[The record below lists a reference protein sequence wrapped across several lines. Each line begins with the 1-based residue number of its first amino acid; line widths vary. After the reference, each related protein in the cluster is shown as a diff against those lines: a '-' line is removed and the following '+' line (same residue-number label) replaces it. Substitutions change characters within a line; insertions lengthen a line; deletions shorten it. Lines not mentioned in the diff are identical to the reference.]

1 MMGKLTK
8 AFAALMAVM
17 LFMTVISRVASSFTV
32 AQVQVESPKSRAIVH
47 KVIGDGTVT
56 RRSDLP
62 VYAVAD
68 ILVAKVKVTEGQEV
82 KKGQTLAV
90 LDADSIDEQIQ
101 TLSDEIE
108 VLQLQNDALQ
118 SAGAKRDRE
127 QDKAL
132 SRAKEDYE
140 DTVQANKDAVSKA
153 KENIK
158 TARKQTKKNEK
169 KTLEDLQKSVED
181 AKKAYEDAVET
192 QKSQV
197 QQAKRALEDAS
208 KTPAADYSD
217 SITQIE
223 INQKQRKIDSEQRK
237 LDKLALKKLED
248 PDTYTSEWQDQY
260 DYVQE
265 LKDDLAVAK
274 LQQQAKKNEAA
285 AQDSERKQTLSR
297 AQEDYDETVRK
308 NEKLVR
314 EAKNLWQE
322 AEQKLENYQNGED
335 EDSTDESLVE
345 DAKKALEDAKS
356 QQTQQKKSAKRAIED
371 AGETDAVDHSVEIN
385 NVSIAEKQRA
395 LAQLQK
401 AKEQKGKIVAQTNAT
416 VSKILLTAGDRT
428 AETAAFLLA
437 DLSEG
442 ARFTTQISKEDAKY
456 VVVGDA
462 VTLKV
467 SDKSYE
473 DMTVLSTETNEDSS
487 VRVTV
492 YVPKKTISIGTHA
505 SMEIEQSSEK
515 YATTLPLTAIHA
527 EQSKYF
533 VYVLEKEDT
542 VLGEETVARKVN
554 VSIVEKN
561 GEYAALSDGSLSE
574 DDSAIVE
581 SDTMLANG
589 EKVRLKEAGAM

>member
-1 MMGKLTK
+1 MGKLTK
-8 AFAALMAVM
+8 VFAALMAVM
-17 LFMTVISRVASSFTV
+17 LFMTVISRAASSFTV

-56 RRSDLP
+56 RQSDLP
-62 VYAVAD
+62 VYTVAD

-90 LDADSIDEQIQ
+90 LDTDSIDEQIQ

-108 VLQLQNDALQ
+108 VLQLQNDALK
-118 SAGAKRDRE
+118 SAEAKRDRE

-140 DTVQANKDAVSKA
+140 DTVQSNKDAVSKA

-158 TARKQTKKNEK
+158 TAKKQTKKNEK
-169 KTLEDLQKSVED
+169 KTLEDLQNSVEE

-237 LDKLALKKLED
+237 LDALALKKLED

-265 LKDDLAVAK
+265 LKDDLAAAK

-285 AQDSERKQTLSR
+285 AQERERKQTLSR
-297 AQEDYDETVRK
+297 AQEDYDETISK

-314 EAKNLWQE
+314 KAKELWQE

-335 EDSTDESLVE
+335 EDSADDSLVE
-345 DAKKALEDAKS
+345 DARKTLEDAKS

-401 AKEQKGKIVAQTNAT
+401 TKEQEGKIVAQTDAT

-428 AETAAFLLA
+428 TETAAFLLA

-442 ARFTTQISKEDAKY
+442 ARFTTEISKEDAKY
-456 VVVGDA
+456 VVVGDV

-467 SDKSYE
+467 NDKSYE

-505 SMEIEQSSEK
+505 SMEIEQTSEK

-574 DDSAIVE
+574 DDSVIVE

>member
-1 MMGKLTK
+1 MGKLTK
-8 AFAALMAVM
+8 VFAALMAVM
-17 LFMTVISRVASSFTV
+17 LFMTVISRAASSFTV

-56 RRSDLP
+56 RQSDLP
-62 VYAVAD
+62 VYTVAD

-90 LDADSIDEQIQ
+90 LDTDSIDEQIQ
-101 TLSDEIE
+101 MLSDEIE
-108 VLQLQNDALQ
+108 VLQLQNDALK
-118 SAGAKRDRE
+118 SAEAKRDRE

-140 DTVQANKDAVSKA
+140 DTVQSNKDAVSKA

-158 TARKQTKKNEK
+158 TAKKQTKKNEK
-169 KTLEDLQKSVED
+169 KTLEDLQNSVEE

-223 INQKQRKIDSEQRK
+223 IKQKQRKIDSEQRK
-237 LDKLALKKLED
+237 LDALALKKLED
-248 PDTYTSEWQDQY
+248 PDTYMSEWQDQY

-265 LKDDLAVAK
+265 LKDDLAAAK

-285 AQDSERKQTLSR
+285 AQESERKQTLSR
-297 AQEDYDETVRK
+297 AQEDYDETISK

-314 EAKNLWQE
+314 KAKELWQE

-335 EDSTDESLVE
+335 EDSADDSLVE
-345 DAKKALEDAKS
+345 DARKTLEDAKS
-356 QQTQQKKSAKRAIED
+356 QQTQQKKSVKRAIED

-395 LAQLQK
+395 LALLQK
-401 AKEQKGKIVAQTNAT
+401 TKEQEGKIVAQTDAT

-428 AETAAFLLA
+428 TETAAFLLA

-442 ARFTTQISKEDAKY
+442 ARFTTEISKEDAKY

-467 SDKSYE
+467 NDKSYE

-505 SMEIEQSSEK
+505 SMEIEQTSEK

-542 VLGEETVARKVN
+542 VLGEENVARKLN

-574 DDSAIVE
+574 DDSVIVE

>member
-1 MMGKLTK
+1 MGKLTK

-17 LFMTVISRVASSFTV
+17 LFMTVISRAASSFTV

-56 RRSDLP
+56 RQSDLP
-62 VYAVAD
+62 VYTVAD

-90 LDADSIDEQIQ
+90 LDTDSIDEQIQ

-108 VLQLQNDALQ
+108 VLQLQNDALK
-118 SAGAKRDRE
+118 SAEAKRDHE

-140 DTVQANKDAVSKA
+140 DTVQSNKDAVSKA

-158 TARKQTKKNEK
+158 TAKKQTKKNEK
-169 KTLEDLQKSVED
+169 KTLEDLQNSVEE

-237 LDKLALKKLED
+237 LDALALKKLED

-265 LKDDLAVAK
+265 LKDDLAAAK

-285 AQDSERKQTLSR
+285 AQERERKQTLSR
-297 AQEDYDETVRK
+297 AQEDYDETISK

-314 EAKNLWQE
+314 KAKELWQE

-335 EDSTDESLVE
+335 EDSADDSLVE
-345 DAKKALEDAKS
+345 DARKTLEDAKS

-401 AKEQKGKIVAQTNAT
+401 TKEQEGKIVAQTDAT

-428 AETAAFLLA
+428 TETAAFLLA

-442 ARFTTQISKEDAKY
+442 ARFTTEISKEDAKY
-456 VVVGDA
+456 VVVGDV

-467 SDKSYE
+467 NAKSYE

-505 SMEIEQSSEK
+505 SMEIEQTSEK

-574 DDSAIVE
+574 DDSVIVE

>member
-1 MMGKLTK
+1 MGKLTK
-8 AFAALMAVM
+8 VFAALMAVM
-17 LFMTVISRVASSFTV
+17 LFMTVISRAASSFTV

-56 RRSDLP
+56 RQSDLP
-62 VYAVAD
+62 VYTVAD

-90 LDADSIDEQIQ
+90 LDTDSIDEQIQ
-101 TLSDEIE
+101 MLSDEIE
-108 VLQLQNDALQ
+108 VLQLQNDALK
-118 SAGAKRDRE
+118 SAEAKRDRE

-140 DTVQANKDAVSKA
+140 DTVQSNKDAVSKA

-158 TARKQTKKNEK
+158 TAKKQTKKNEK
-169 KTLEDLQKSVED
+169 KTLEDLQKNVEE

-237 LDKLALKKLED
+237 LDALALKKLED

-265 LKDDLAVAK
+265 LKDDLAAAK

-285 AQDSERKQTLSR
+285 AQERERKQTLSR
-297 AQEDYDETVRK
+297 AQEDYDETISK

-314 EAKNLWQE
+314 KAKELWQE

-335 EDSTDESLVE
+335 EDSADDSLVE
-345 DAKKALEDAKS
+345 DARKTLEDAKS

-371 AGETDAVDHSVEIN
+371 AGETNAVDYSVEIN

-401 AKEQKGKIVAQTNAT
+401 TKEQEGKIVAQTDAT

-428 AETAAFLLA
+428 TETAAFLLA

-442 ARFTTQISKEDAKY
+442 ARFTTEISKEDAKY

-467 SDKSYE
+467 NDKSYE

-505 SMEIEQSSEK
+505 SMEIEQTSEK

-574 DDSAIVE
+574 DDSVIVE

>member
-1 MMGKLTK
+1 MGKLIK
-8 AFAALMAVM
+8 VFAALMAVM
-17 LFMTVISRVASSFTV
+17 LFMTVISRAASSFTV
-32 AQVQVESPKSRAIVH
+32 AQVQVESPKSRVIVH

-56 RRSDLP
+56 RQSDLP
-62 VYAVAD
+62 VYTVAD

-90 LDADSIDEQIQ
+90 LDTDSIDEQIQ

-108 VLQLQNDALQ
+108 VLQLQNDALK
-118 SAGAKRDRE
+118 SAEAKRDRE

-140 DTVQANKDAVSKA
+140 DTVQSNKDAVSKA

-158 TARKQTKKNEK
+158 TAKKQTKKNEK
-169 KTLEDLQKSVED
+169 KTLEDLQNSVEE

-223 INQKQRKIDSEQRK
+223 INQKQRKIDSGQRK
-237 LDKLALKKLED
+237 LDALALKKLED

-265 LKDDLAVAK
+265 LKDDLAAAK

-285 AQDSERKQTLSR
+285 AQESERKQTLSR
-297 AQEDYDETVRK
+297 AQEDYDETVSK

-314 EAKNLWQE
+314 EAKNLWLE

-335 EDSTDESLVE
+335 EDRTDQSLVE

-356 QQTQQKKSAKRAIED
+356 QQTQQKKSTKRAIED
-371 AGETDAVDHSVEIN
+371 AGETDAADHSVEIN

-401 AKEQKGKIVAQTNAT
+401 AKEQKGKIVAQTDAT

-428 AETAAFLLA
+428 TETAAFLLA

-442 ARFTTQISKEDAKY
+442 ARFTTVISKEDAKY
-456 VVVGDA
+456 VVVGDT

-467 SDKSYE
+467 NDKSYK

-505 SMEIEQSSEK
+505 SMEIEQTSEK

-574 DDSAIVE
+574 DDSVIVE

>member
-1 MMGKLTK
+1 MGKLTK

-17 LFMTVISRVASSFTV
+17 LFMTVISRAASSFTV

-56 RRSDLP
+56 RQSDLP
-62 VYAVAD
+62 VYTVAD

-90 LDADSIDEQIQ
+90 LDTDSIDEQIQ

-108 VLQLQNDALQ
+108 VLQLQNDALK
-118 SAGAKRDRE
+118 SAEAKRDRE

-140 DTVQANKDAVSKA
+140 DTVQSNKDAVSKA

-158 TARKQTKKNEK
+158 TAKKQTKKNEK
-169 KTLEDLQKSVED
+169 KTLEDLQNSVEE

-237 LDKLALKKLED
+237 LDAIALKKLED

-265 LKDDLAVAK
+265 LKDDLAAAK

-285 AQDSERKQTLSR
+285 AQERERKQTLSR
-297 AQEDYDETVRK
+297 AQEDYDETISK

-314 EAKNLWQE
+314 KAKELWQE

-335 EDSTDESLVE
+335 EDSADDSLVE
-345 DAKKALEDAKS
+345 DARKTLEDAKS

-401 AKEQKGKIVAQTNAT
+401 TKEQEGKIVAQTDAT

-428 AETAAFLLA
+428 TETAAFLLA

-442 ARFTTQISKEDAKY
+442 ARFTTEISKEDAKY
-456 VVVGDA
+456 VVVGDV

-467 SDKSYE
+467 NDKSYE

-487 VRVTV
+487 VRVIV

-505 SMEIEQSSEK
+505 SMEIEQTSEK

-574 DDSAIVE
+574 DDSVIVE

>member
-1 MMGKLTK
+1 MGKLTK

-17 LFMTVISRVASSFTV
+17 LFMTVVSRAASSFTV

-56 RRSDLP
+56 RQSDLP

-90 LDADSIDEQIQ
+90 LDADSIDEQIRN
-101 TLSDEIE
+101 LSDEIA
-108 VLQLQNDALQ
+108 VLQLQNDALK
-118 SAGAKRDRE
+118 SAEAKRDRE

-132 SRAKEDYE
+132 SRAKEDYK

-169 KTLEDLQKSVED
+169 KTLEDFKKSVDE

-217 SITQIE
+217 SITQIG

-265 LKDDLAVAK
+265 LKDDLAAAK

-285 AQDSERKQTLSR
+285 AQESDRKQTLSR
-297 AQEDYDETVRK
+297 AQEDYDETVSK

-314 EAKNLWQE
+314 EAKNLWLE

-335 EDSTDESLVE
+335 EDRTDQSLVE

-356 QQTQQKKSAKRAIED
+356 QQTQQKKSTKRAIED
-371 AGETDAVDHSVEIN
+371 AGETDAADHSVEIN

-401 AKEQKGKIVAQTNAT
+401 AKEQKGKIVAQTDAT

-428 AETAAFLLA
+428 TETAAFLLA

-442 ARFTTQISKEDAKY
+442 ARFTTEISKEDAKY

-462 VTLKV
+462 VILKV
-467 SDKSYE
+467 NDKSYE
-473 DMTVLSTETNEDSS
+473 DMTVLSTEPNEDSS

-505 SMEIEQSSEK
+505 SMEIEQTSEK

-574 DDSAIVE
+574 DDSVIVE

>member
-1 MMGKLTK
+1 MGKLTK

-17 LFMTVISRVASSFTV
+17 LFMTVVSRAASSFTV

-47 KVIGDGTVT
+47 KVIGGGTVT
-56 RRSDLP
+56 RQSDLP
-62 VYAVAD
+62 VYTVAD

-90 LDADSIDEQIQ
+90 LDADSIDKQIQ

-140 DTVQANKDAVSKA
+140 DTVQANEDAVSKA

-197 QQAKRALEDAS
+197 QQAKRALEDAT

-285 AQDSERKQTLSR
+285 AQESERKQTLSR
-297 AQEDYDETVRK
+297 AQEDYDETVSK

-467 SDKSYE
+467 NDKSYE

-487 VRVTV
+487 VSVTV
-492 YVPKKTISIGTHA
+492 YVPKKTIPIGTHA
-505 SMEIEQSSEK
+505 SMEIEQTSEK
-515 YATTLPLTAIHA
+515 YATTLPLSAIHA
-527 EQSKYF
+527 EQNKYF

-554 VSIVEKN
+554 VSIVVKN

>member
-1 MMGKLTK
+1 MGKLTK
-8 AFAALMAVM
+8 VFAALMAVM
-17 LFMTVISRVASSFTV
+17 LFMTVISRAASSFTV

-56 RRSDLP
+56 RQSDLP
-62 VYAVAD
+62 VYAAAD

-90 LDADSIDEQIQ
+90 LDADSIDKQIQ

-140 DTVQANKDAVSKA
+140 DTVQANEDAVSKA

-237 LDKLALKKLED
+237 LDALALKKLED
-248 PDTYTSEWQDQY
+248 PDTYMSEWQDQY

-265 LKDDLAVAK
+265 LKDDLAAAK

-285 AQDSERKQTLSR
+285 AQESERKQTLSR
-297 AQEDYDETVRK
+297 AQEDYDETISK

-314 EAKNLWQE
+314 KAKELWQE

-335 EDSTDESLVE
+335 EDSADDSLVE
-345 DAKKALEDAKS
+345 DARKTLEDAKS

-401 AKEQKGKIVAQTNAT
+401 TKEQEGKIVAQTDAT

-428 AETAAFLLA
+428 TETAAFLLA

-442 ARFTTQISKEDAKY
+442 ARFTTEISKEDAKY

-487 VRVTV
+487 VSVTV
-492 YVPKKTISIGTHA
+492 YVPKKTIPIGTHA
-505 SMEIEQSSEK
+505 SMEIEQTSEK
-515 YATTLPLTAIHA
+515 YATTLPLSAIHA
-527 EQSKYF
+527 EQNKYF

-589 EKVRLKEAGAM
+589 EKVRLKEAGAL

>member
-1 MMGKLTK
+1 MGKLTK

-17 LFMTVISRVASSFTV
+17 LFMTVISRAASSFTV

-56 RRSDLP
+56 RQSDLP
-62 VYAVAD
+62 IYTVAD

-90 LDADSIDEQIQ
+90 LDTDSIDEQIQ

-108 VLQLQNDALQ
+108 VLQLQNDALK
-118 SAGAKRDRE
+118 SAEAKRDRE

-140 DTVQANKDAVSKA
+140 DTVQSNKDAVSKA

-158 TARKQTKKNEK
+158 TAKKQTKKNEK
-169 KTLEDLQKSVED
+169 KTLEDLQNSVEE

-237 LDKLALKKLED
+237 LDALALKKLED

-265 LKDDLAVAK
+265 LKDDLAAAK

-285 AQDSERKQTLSR
+285 AQERERKQTLSR
-297 AQEDYDETVRK
+297 AQEDYDETISK

-314 EAKNLWQE
+314 KAKELWQE

-335 EDSTDESLVE
+335 EDSADDSLVE
-345 DAKKALEDAKS
+345 DARKTLEDAKS

-401 AKEQKGKIVAQTNAT
+401 TKEQEGKIVAQTDAT
-416 VSKILLTAGDRT
+416 VSKILLTARDRT
-428 AETAAFLLA
+428 TETAAFLLA

-442 ARFTTQISKEDAKY
+442 ARFTTEISKEDAKY

-467 SDKSYE
+467 NDKSYV

-487 VRVTV
+487 VRVIV

-505 SMEIEQSSEK
+505 SMEIEQTSEK

-574 DDSAIVE
+574 DDSVIVE

>member
-1 MMGKLTK
+1 MGKLTK

-17 LFMTVISRVASSFTV
+17 LFMTVISRAASSFTV

-56 RRSDLP
+56 RQSDLP
-62 VYAVAD
+62 VYTVAD

-90 LDADSIDEQIQ
+90 LDTDSIDEQIQ

-108 VLQLQNDALQ
+108 VLQLQNDALK
-118 SAGAKRDRE
+118 SAEAKRDRE

-140 DTVQANKDAVSKA
+140 DTVQSNKDAVSKA

-158 TARKQTKKNEK
+158 TAKKQTKKNEK
-169 KTLEDLQKSVED
+169 KTLEDLQNSVEE

-197 QQAKRALEDAS
+197 QQAKRVLEDAS

-237 LDKLALKKLED
+237 LDALALKKLED

-265 LKDDLAVAK
+265 LKDDLAAAK

-285 AQDSERKQTLSR
+285 AQERERKQTLSR
-297 AQEDYDETVRK
+297 AQEDYDETISK

-314 EAKNLWQE
+314 KAKELWQE

-335 EDSTDESLVE
+335 EDSADDSLVE
-345 DAKKALEDAKS
+345 DARKTLEDAKS

-401 AKEQKGKIVAQTNAT
+401 TKEQEGKIVAQTDAT

-428 AETAAFLLA
+428 TETAAFLLA

-442 ARFTTQISKEDAKY
+442 ARFTTEISKEDAKY
-456 VVVGDA
+456 VVVGDV

-467 SDKSYE
+467 NDKSYE

-505 SMEIEQSSEK
+505 SMEIEQTSEK

-574 DDSAIVE
+574 DDSVIVE

>member
-1 MMGKLTK
+1 MGKLTK
-8 AFAALMAVM
+8 VFAALMAVM
-17 LFMTVISRVASSFTV
+17 LFMTVISRAASSFTV

-56 RRSDLP
+56 RQSDLP
-62 VYAVAD
+62 VYTVAD

-90 LDADSIDEQIQ
+90 LDTDSINEQIQ

-108 VLQLQNDALQ
+108 VLQLQNDALK
-118 SAGAKRDRE
+118 SAEAKRDRE

-132 SRAKEDYE
+132 SRAKEDYK

-169 KTLEDLQKSVED
+169 KTLEDLQKSVDE

-237 LDKLALKKLED
+237 LDALALKKLED

-265 LKDDLAVAK
+265 LKDDLAAAK

-285 AQDSERKQTLSR
+285 AQERERKQTLSR
-297 AQEDYDETVRK
+297 AQEDYDETISK

-335 EDSTDESLVE
+335 EDSADDSLVE
-345 DAKKALEDAKS
+345 DARKTLEDAKS

-401 AKEQKGKIVAQTNAT
+401 TKEQKGKIVAQTNAT

-487 VRVTV
+487 VSVTV
-492 YVPKKTISIGTHA
+492 YVPKKTIPIGTHA
-505 SMEIEQSSEK
+505 SMEIEQTSEK
-515 YATTLPLTAIHA
+515 HATTLPLSAIHA
-527 EQSKYF
+527 EQNKYF

>member
-1 MMGKLTK
+1 MGKLTK
-8 AFAALMAVM
+8 VFAALMAVM
-17 LFMTVISRVASSFTV
+17 LFMTVISRAASSFTV

-56 RRSDLP
+56 RQSDLP
-62 VYAVAD
+62 VYTVAD

-90 LDADSIDEQIQ
+90 LDTDSIDEQIQ

-108 VLQLQNDALQ
+108 VLQLQNDALK
-118 SAGAKRDRE
+118 SAEAKRDRE

-140 DTVQANKDAVSKA
+140 DTVQSNKDAVSKA

-158 TARKQTKKNEK
+158 TAKKQTKKNEK
-169 KTLEDLQKSVED
+169 KTLEDLQNSVEE

-223 INQKQRKIDSEQRK
+223 IKQKQRKIDSEQRK
-237 LDKLALKKLED
+237 LDALALKKLED
-248 PDTYTSEWQDQY
+248 PDTYMSEWQDQY

-265 LKDDLAVAK
+265 LKDDLAAAK

-285 AQDSERKQTLSR
+285 AQESERKQTLSR
-297 AQEDYDETVRK
+297 AQEDYDETISK

-314 EAKNLWQE
+314 KAKELWQE

-335 EDSTDESLVE
+335 EDSADDSLVE
-345 DAKKALEDAKS
+345 DARKTLEDAKS

-395 LAQLQK
+395 LALLQK
-401 AKEQKGKIVAQTNAT
+401 TKEQEGKIVAQTDAT

-428 AETAAFLLA
+428 TETAALLLA

-442 ARFTTQISKEDAKY
+442 ARFTTEISKEDAKY

-467 SDKSYE
+467 NDKSYE

-505 SMEIEQSSEK
+505 SMEIEQTSEK

-574 DDSAIVE
+574 DDSVIVE

>member
-1 MMGKLTK
+1 MGKLTK
-8 AFAALMAVM
+8 VFAALMAVM
-17 LFMTVISRVASSFTV
+17 LFMTVISRAASSFTV

-56 RRSDLP
+56 RQSDLP
-62 VYAVAD
+62 VYTVAD

-90 LDADSIDEQIQ
+90 LDTDSIDEQIQ

-108 VLQLQNDALQ
+108 VLQLQNDALK
-118 SAGAKRDRE
+118 SAEAKRDRE

-140 DTVQANKDAVSKA
+140 DTVQSNKDAVSKA

-158 TARKQTKKNEK
+158 TAKKQTKKNEK
-169 KTLEDLQKSVED
+169 KTLEDLQNSVEE

-237 LDKLALKKLED
+237 LDALTLKKLED

-265 LKDDLAVAK
+265 LKDDLAAAK
-274 LQQQAKKNEAA
+274 LQQQAKKNGAA
-285 AQDSERKQTLSR
+285 AQESERKQTLSR
-297 AQEDYDETVRK
+297 AQEDYDETISK

-314 EAKNLWQE
+314 KAKELWQE

-335 EDSTDESLVE
+335 EDSADDSLVE
-345 DAKKALEDAKS
+345 DARKTLEDAKS

-401 AKEQKGKIVAQTNAT
+401 TKEQEGKIVAQTDAT

-428 AETAAFLLA
+428 TETAAFLLA

-442 ARFTTQISKEDAKY
+442 TRFTTEISKEDAKY

-467 SDKSYE
+467 NDKSYE

-505 SMEIEQSSEK
+505 SMEIEQTSEK

-574 DDSAIVE
+574 DDSVIVE

>member
-1 MMGKLTK
+1 MGKLTK

-17 LFMTVISRVASSFTV
+17 LFMTVISRAASSFTV

-56 RRSDLP
+56 RQSDLP
-62 VYAVAD
+62 VYTVAD

-90 LDADSIDEQIQ
+90 LDTDSIDEQIQ

-108 VLQLQNDALQ
+108 VLQLQNDALK
-118 SAGAKRDRE
+118 SAEAKRDRE

-140 DTVQANKDAVSKA
+140 DTVQSNKDAVSKA

-158 TARKQTKKNEK
+158 TAKKQTKKKEK
-169 KTLEDLQKSVED
+169 KTLEDLQNSVEE

-237 LDKLALKKLED
+237 LDALALKKLED

-265 LKDDLAVAK
+265 LKDDLAAAK

-285 AQDSERKQTLSR
+285 AQERERKQTLSR
-297 AQEDYDETVRK
+297 AQEDYDETISK

-314 EAKNLWQE
+314 KAKELWQE

-335 EDSTDESLVE
+335 EDSADDSLVE
-345 DAKKALEDAKS
+345 DARKTLEDAKS

-401 AKEQKGKIVAQTNAT
+401 TKEQEGKIVAQTDAT

-428 AETAAFLLA
+428 TETAAFLLA

-442 ARFTTQISKEDAKY
+442 ARFTTEISKEDAKY
-456 VVVGDA
+456 VVVGDV

-467 SDKSYE
+467 NDKSYE

-505 SMEIEQSSEK
+505 SMEIEQTSEK

-574 DDSAIVE
+574 DDSVIVE

>member
-1 MMGKLTK
+1 MGKLTK

-17 LFMTVISRVASSFTV
+17 LFMTVISRAASSFTV

-56 RRSDLP
+56 RQSDLP
-62 VYAVAD
+62 VYTVAD

-90 LDADSIDEQIQ
+90 LDTDSIDEQIQ

-108 VLQLQNDALQ
+108 VLQLQNDALK
-118 SAGAKRDRE
+118 SAEAKRDRE

-140 DTVQANKDAVSKA
+140 DTVQSNKDAVSKA

-158 TARKQTKKNEK
+158 TAKKQTKKNEK
-169 KTLEDLQKSVED
+169 KTLEDLQNSVEE

-237 LDKLALKKLED
+237 LDALALKKLED

-265 LKDDLAVAK
+265 LKDDLAAAK

-285 AQDSERKQTLSR
+285 AQERERKQTLSR
-297 AQEDYDETVRK
+297 AQEDYDETISK

-314 EAKNLWQE
+314 KAKELWQE

-335 EDSTDESLVE
+335 EDSADDSLVE
-345 DAKKALEDAKS
+345 DARKTLEDAKS

-401 AKEQKGKIVAQTNAT
+401 TKEQEGKIVAQTDAT

-428 AETAAFLLA
+428 TETAAFLLA

-442 ARFTTQISKEDAKY
+442 ARFTTEISKEDAKY

-467 SDKSYE
+467 NDKSYE

-505 SMEIEQSSEK
+505 SMEIEQTSEK

-542 VLGEETVARKVN
+542 VLGEETVARKEN

-574 DDSAIVE
+574 DDSVIVE

>member
-1 MMGKLTK
+1 MGKLTK

-17 LFMTVISRVASSFTV
+17 LFMTVVSRAASSFTV

-47 KVIGDGTVT
+47 KVIGDGIVT
-56 RRSDLP
+56 RQSDLP
-62 VYAVAD
+62 VYTVAD

-90 LDADSIDEQIQ
+90 LDTDSIDEQIQ

-108 VLQLQNDALQ
+108 VLQLQNDALK
-118 SAGAKRDRE
+118 SAEAKRDRE

-140 DTVQANKDAVSKA
+140 DTVQSNKDAVSKA

-158 TARKQTKKNEK
+158 TAKKQTKKNEK
-169 KTLEDLQKSVED
+169 KTLEDLQNSVEE

-237 LDKLALKKLED
+237 LDALALKKLED

-265 LKDDLAVAK
+265 LKDDLAAAK

-285 AQDSERKQTLSR
+285 AQESERKQTLSR
-297 AQEDYDETVRK
+297 AQEDYDETISK

-314 EAKNLWQE
+314 KAKELWQE

-335 EDSTDESLVE
+335 EDSADDSLVE
-345 DAKKALEDAKS
+345 DARKALEDAKS

-371 AGETDAVDHSVEIN
+371 AGEMDAVDHSVEIN

-401 AKEQKGKIVAQTNAT
+401 TKKQEGKIVAQTDAT

-428 AETAAFLLA
+428 TETAAFLLA
-437 DLSEG
+437 DLLEG
-442 ARFTTQISKEDAKY
+442 ARFTTEISKEDAKY

-467 SDKSYE
+467 NDKSYE
-473 DMTVLSTETNEDSS
+473 DMTVLSTETNEGSS

-505 SMEIEQSSEK
+505 SMEIEQTSEK

-574 DDSAIVE
+574 DDSVIVE

>member
-1 MMGKLTK
+1 MGKLTK

-17 LFMTVISRVASSFTV
+17 LFMTVISRAASSFTV

-56 RRSDLP
+56 RQSDLP
-62 VYAVAD
+62 VYTVAD

-90 LDADSIDEQIQ
+90 LDTDSIDEQIQ

-108 VLQLQNDALQ
+108 VLQLQNDALK
-118 SAGAKRDRE
+118 SAEAKRDRE

-140 DTVQANKDAVSKA
+140 DTVQSNKDAVSKA

-158 TARKQTKKNEK
+158 TAKKQTKKNEK
-169 KTLEDLQKSVED
+169 KTLEDLQNSVEE

-237 LDKLALKKLED
+237 LDALALKKLED

-265 LKDDLAVAK
+265 LKDDLVAAK

-285 AQDSERKQTLSR
+285 AQESERKQTLSR
-297 AQEDYDETVRK
+297 AQEDYDETISK

-314 EAKNLWQE
+314 KAKELWQE

-335 EDSTDESLVE
+335 EDSADDSLVE
-345 DAKKALEDAKS
+345 DARKTLEDAKS

-371 AGETDAVDHSVEIN
+371 AGETDAVDYSVEIN

-395 LAQLQK
+395 LALLQK
-401 AKEQKGKIVAQTNAT
+401 TKEQEGKIVAQTDAT

-428 AETAAFLLA
+428 TETAAFLLA
-437 DLSEG
+437 DLAEG
-442 ARFTTQISKEDAKY
+442 ARFTTEISKEDAKY

-467 SDKSYE
+467 NDKSYE

-505 SMEIEQSSEK
+505 SMEIEQTSEK

-542 VLGEETVARKVN
+542 VLGEETVARKLN

-574 DDSAIVE
+574 DDSVIVE

>member
-1 MMGKLTK
+1 MGKLTK
-8 AFAALMAVM
+8 VFAALMAVM

-56 RRSDLP
+56 RQSDLP
-62 VYAVAD
+62 VYTVAD

-90 LDADSIDEQIQ
+90 LDADSIDEQIRN
-101 TLSDEIE
+101 LSDEIA
-108 VLQLQNDALQ
+108 VLQLQNDALK
-118 SAGAKRDRE
+118 SAEAKRDRE

-132 SRAKEDYE
+132 SRAKEDYK

-169 KTLEDLQKSVED
+169 KTLEDLQKSVDE

-217 SITQIE
+217 SITQIG

-265 LKDDLAVAK
+265 LKDDLAAAK

-285 AQDSERKQTLSR
+285 AQESDRKQTLSR
-297 AQEDYDETVRK
+297 AQEDYDETVSK

-314 EAKNLWQE
+314 EAKNLWLE

-335 EDSTDESLVE
+335 EDRTDQSLVE

-356 QQTQQKKSAKRAIED
+356 QQTQQKKSTKRAIED
-371 AGETDAVDHSVEIN
+371 AGETDAADHSVEIN

-401 AKEQKGKIVAQTNAT
+401 AKEQKGKIVAQTDAT

-428 AETAAFLLA
+428 TETAAFLLA

-487 VRVTV
+487 VSVTV

-505 SMEIEQSSEK
+505 SMEIEQTSEK

-574 DDSAIVE
+574 DDSVIVE

>member
-1 MMGKLTK
+1 MGKLTK
-8 AFAALMAVM
+8 VFAALMAVM
-17 LFMTVISRVASSFTV
+17 LFMTVISRAASSFTV
-32 AQVQVESPKSRAIVH
+32 AQVQVESPKSRVIVH

-56 RRSDLP
+56 RQSDLP
-62 VYAVAD
+62 VYTVAD

-90 LDADSIDEQIQ
+90 LDTDSIDEQIQ

-108 VLQLQNDALQ
+108 VLQLQNDALK
-118 SAGAKRDRE
+118 SAEAKRDRE

-140 DTVQANKDAVSKA
+140 DTVQSNKDAVSKA

-158 TARKQTKKNEK
+158 TAKKQTKKNEK
-169 KTLEDLQKSVED
+169 KTLEDLQNSVEE

-237 LDKLALKKLED
+237 LDALALKKLED

-265 LKDDLAVAK
+265 LKDDLAAAK

-285 AQDSERKQTLSR
+285 AQERERKQTLSR
-297 AQEDYDETVRK
+297 AQEDYDETISK

-314 EAKNLWQE
+314 KAKELWQE

-335 EDSTDESLVE
+335 EDSADDSLVE
-345 DAKKALEDAKS
+345 DARKTLEDAKS

-395 LAQLQK
+395 LAELQK
-401 AKEQKGKIVAQTNAT
+401 TKEQEGKIVAQTDAT

-428 AETAAFLLA
+428 TETAAFLLA

-442 ARFTTQISKEDAKY
+442 ARFTTEISKEDAKY

-467 SDKSYE
+467 NDKSYE

-505 SMEIEQSSEK
+505 SMEIEQTSEK

-574 DDSAIVE
+574 DDSVIVE

>member
-1 MMGKLTK
+1 MGKLTK
-8 AFAALMAVM
+8 VFAALMAVM
-17 LFMTVISRVASSFTV
+17 LFMTVISRAASSFTV

-56 RRSDLP
+56 RQSDLP
-62 VYAVAD
+62 VYTVAD

-90 LDADSIDEQIQ
+90 LDTDSIDEQIQ
-101 TLSDEIE
+101 MLSDEIE
-108 VLQLQNDALQ
+108 VLQLQNDALK
-118 SAGAKRDRE
+118 SAEAKRDRE

-140 DTVQANKDAVSKA
+140 DTVQSNKDAVSKA

-158 TARKQTKKNEK
+158 TAKKQTKKNEK
-169 KTLEDLQKSVED
+169 KTLEDLQNSVEE

-265 LKDDLAVAK
+265 LKDDLAAAK

-285 AQDSERKQTLSR
+285 AQESERKQTLSR
-297 AQEDYDETVRK
+297 AQEDYDETISK

-314 EAKNLWQE
+314 KAKELWQE

-335 EDSTDESLVE
+335 EDSADDSLVE

-487 VRVTV
+487 VSVTV
-492 YVPKKTISIGTHA
+492 YVPKKTIPIGTHA
-505 SMEIEQSSEK
+505 SMEIEQTSEK
-515 YATTLPLTAIHA
+515 YATTLPLSAIHA
-527 EQSKYF
+527 EQNKYF

>member
-1 MMGKLTK
+1 MGKLTK

-17 LFMTVISRVASSFTV
+17 LFMTVVSRAASSFTV

-47 KVIGDGTVT
+47 KVIGDGIVT
-56 RRSDLP
+56 RQSDLP
-62 VYAVAD
+62 VYAAAD

-265 LKDDLAVAK
+265 LKDDLAAAK

-297 AQEDYDETVRK
+297 AQEDYDETVSK

-487 VRVTV
+487 VSVTV
-492 YVPKKTISIGTHA
+492 YVPKKTIPIGTHA
-505 SMEIEQSSEK
+505 SMEIEQTSEK
-515 YATTLPLTAIHA
+515 YATTLPLSAIHA
-527 EQSKYF
+527 EQNKYF

>member
-1 MMGKLTK
+1 MGKLTK
-8 AFAALMAVM
+8 VFAALMAVM
-17 LFMTVISRVASSFTV
+17 LFMTVISRAASSFTV

-56 RRSDLP
+56 RQSDLP
-62 VYAVAD
+62 VYTVAD

-90 LDADSIDEQIQ
+90 LDTDSIDEQIQ
-101 TLSDEIE
+101 MLSDEIE
-108 VLQLQNDALQ
+108 VLQLQNDALK
-118 SAGAKRDRE
+118 SAEAKRDRE

-140 DTVQANKDAVSKA
+140 DTVQSNKDAVSKA

-158 TARKQTKKNEK
+158 TAKKQTKKNEK
-169 KTLEDLQKSVED
+169 KTLEDLQNSVEE

-237 LDKLALKKLED
+237 LDALALKKLED
-248 PDTYTSEWQDQY
+248 PDTYMSEWQDQY

-265 LKDDLAVAK
+265 LKDDLAAAK

-285 AQDSERKQTLSR
+285 AQESERKQTLSR
-297 AQEDYDETVRK
+297 AQEDYDETISK

-314 EAKNLWQE
+314 KAKELWQE

-335 EDSTDESLVE
+335 EDSADDSLVE
-345 DAKKALEDAKS
+345 DARKTLEEAKS

-401 AKEQKGKIVAQTNAT
+401 TKEQEGKIVAQTDAT

-428 AETAAFLLA
+428 TETAAFLLA

-442 ARFTTQISKEDAKY
+442 ARFTTEISKADAKY

-467 SDKSYE
+467 NDKSYE

-542 VLGEETVARKVN
+542 VLGEETVARKLN

-574 DDSAIVE
+574 DDSVIVE

>member
-1 MMGKLTK
+1 MGKLTK

-17 LFMTVISRVASSFTV
+17 LFMTVVSRAASSFTV

-47 KVIGDGTVT
+47 KVIGDGIVT
-56 RRSDLP
+56 RQSDLP
-62 VYAVAD
+62 VYAAAD

-265 LKDDLAVAK
+265 LKDDLAAAK

-297 AQEDYDETVRK
+297 AQEDYDETVSK

-401 AKEQKGKIVAQTNAT
+401 VKEQKGKIVAQTNAT

-487 VRVTV
+487 VSVTV
-492 YVPKKTISIGTHA
+492 YVPKKTIPIGTHA
-505 SMEIEQSSEK
+505 SMEIEQTSEK
-515 YATTLPLTAIHA
+515 YATTLPLSAIHA
-527 EQSKYF
+527 EQNKYF

>member
-1 MMGKLTK
+1 MGKLTK

-17 LFMTVISRVASSFTV
+17 LFMTVISRAASSFTV

-56 RRSDLP
+56 RQSDLP
-62 VYAVAD
+62 VYTVAD

-90 LDADSIDEQIQ
+90 LDTDSIDEQIQ

-108 VLQLQNDALQ
+108 VLQLQNDALK
-118 SAGAKRDRE
+118 SAEAKRDRE

-140 DTVQANKDAVSKA
+140 DTVQSNKDAVSKA

-158 TARKQTKKNEK
+158 TAKKQTKKNEK
-169 KTLEDLQKSVED
+169 KTLEDLQNSVEE

-237 LDKLALKKLED
+237 LDALALKKLED

-265 LKDDLAVAK
+265 LKDDLAAAK

-285 AQDSERKQTLSR
+285 AQERERKQTLSR
-297 AQEDYDETVRK
+297 AQEDYDETISK

-314 EAKNLWQE
+314 KAKELWQE

-335 EDSTDESLVE
+335 EDSADDSLVE
-345 DAKKALEDAKS
+345 DARKTLEDAKS

-401 AKEQKGKIVAQTNAT
+401 TKEQEGKIVAQTDAT

-428 AETAAFLLA
+428 TETAAFLLA

-442 ARFTTQISKEDAKY
+442 ARFTTEISKEDAKY

-467 SDKSYE
+467 NDKSYV

-487 VRVTV
+487 VRVIV

-505 SMEIEQSSEK
+505 SMEIEQTSEK

-574 DDSAIVE
+574 DDSVIVE

>member
-1 MMGKLTK
+1 MGKLTK

-17 LFMTVISRVASSFTV
+17 LFMTVISRAASSFTV

-56 RRSDLP
+56 RQSDLP
-62 VYAVAD
+62 VYTVAD

-90 LDADSIDEQIQ
+90 LDTDSIDEQIQ

-108 VLQLQNDALQ
+108 VLQLQNDALK
-118 SAGAKRDRE
+118 SAEAKRDRE

-140 DTVQANKDAVSKA
+140 DTVQSNKDAVSKA

-158 TARKQTKKNEK
+158 TAKKQTKKNEK
-169 KTLEDLQKSVED
+169 KTLEDLQNSVEE

-237 LDKLALKKLED
+237 LDALALKKLED

-265 LKDDLAVAK
+265 LKDDLAAAK

-285 AQDSERKQTLSR
+285 AQERERKQTLSR
-297 AQEDYDETVRK
+297 AQEDYDETISK

-314 EAKNLWQE
+314 KAKELWQE

-335 EDSTDESLVE
+335 EDSADDSLVE
-345 DAKKALEDAKS
+345 DARKTLEDAKS

-401 AKEQKGKIVAQTNAT
+401 TKEQEGKIVAQTDAT

-428 AETAAFLLA
+428 TETAAFLLA

-442 ARFTTQISKEDAKY
+442 ARFTTEISKEDAKY
-456 VVVGDA
+456 VVVGDV

-467 SDKSYE
+467 NDKSYE

-487 VRVTV
+487 VRVIV

-505 SMEIEQSSEK
+505 SMEIEQTSEK
-515 YATTLPLTAIHA
+515 YATTLPLTAIHV

-574 DDSAIVE
+574 DDSVIVE

>member
-1 MMGKLTK
+1 MGKLTK

-17 LFMTVISRVASSFTV
+17 LFMTVVSRAASSFTV

-108 VLQLQNDALQ
+108 VLQLQNDALM

-132 SRAKEDYE
+132 SRAKEDYK

-169 KTLEDLQKSVED
+169 KILEDLQKSVED

-265 LKDDLAVAK
+265 LKDDLAAAK

-297 AQEDYDETVRK
+297 AQEDYDETVSK

-487 VRVTV
+487 VSVTV
-492 YVPKKTISIGTHA
+492 YVPKKTIPIGTHA
-505 SMEIEQSSEK
+505 SMEIEQTSEK
-515 YATTLPLTAIHA
+515 YATTLPLSAIHA
-527 EQSKYF
+527 EQNKYF

>member
-1 MMGKLTK
+1 MGKLIK
-8 AFAALMAVM
+8 VFAALMAVM
-17 LFMTVISRVASSFTV
+17 LFMTVISRAASSFTV
-32 AQVQVESPKSRAIVH
+32 AQVQVESPKSRVIVH

-56 RRSDLP
+56 RQSDLP
-62 VYAVAD
+62 VYTVAD

-90 LDADSIDEQIQ
+90 LDTDSIDEQIQ

-108 VLQLQNDALQ
+108 VLQLQNDALK
-118 SAGAKRDRE
+118 SAEAKRDRE

-140 DTVQANKDAVSKA
+140 DTVQSNKDAVSKA

-158 TARKQTKKNEK
+158 TAKKQTKKNEK
-169 KTLEDLQKSVED
+169 KTLEDLQNSVEE

-223 INQKQRKIDSEQRK
+223 INQKQRKIDSGQRK
-237 LDKLALKKLED
+237 LDALALKKLED

-265 LKDDLAVAK
+265 LKDDLAAAK

-285 AQDSERKQTLSR
+285 AQESERKQTLSR
-297 AQEDYDETVRK
+297 AQEDYDETISK

-401 AKEQKGKIVAQTNAT
+401 TKEQEGKIVAQTDAT

-428 AETAAFLLA
+428 TETAAFLLA

-442 ARFTTQISKEDAKY
+442 ARFTTEISKEDAKY
-456 VVVGDA
+456 VVVGDV

-467 SDKSYE
+467 NDKSYE

-505 SMEIEQSSEK
+505 SMEIEQTSEK

-574 DDSAIVE
+574 DDSVIVE

>member
-1 MMGKLTK
+1 MGKLTK
-8 AFAALMAVM
+8 VFAALMAVM
-17 LFMTVISRVASSFTV
+17 LFMTVISRAASSFTV

-56 RRSDLP
+56 RQSDLP
-62 VYAVAD
+62 VYTVAD

-90 LDADSIDEQIQ
+90 LDTDSIDEQIQ
-101 TLSDEIE
+101 MLSDEIE
-108 VLQLQNDALQ
+108 VLQLQNDALK
-118 SAGAKRDRE
+118 SAEAKRDRE

-140 DTVQANKDAVSKA
+140 DTVQSNKDAVSKA

-158 TARKQTKKNEK
+158 TAKKQTKKNEK
-169 KTLEDLQKSVED
+169 KTLEDLQKNVEE

-237 LDKLALKKLED
+237 LDALALKKLED

-265 LKDDLAVAK
+265 LKDDLAAAK

-285 AQDSERKQTLSR
+285 AQERERKQTLSR
-297 AQEDYDETVRK
+297 AQEDYDETISK

-314 EAKNLWQE
+314 KAKELWQE

-335 EDSTDESLVE
+335 EDSADESLVE

-401 AKEQKGKIVAQTNAT
+401 TKEQEGKIVAQTDAT

-428 AETAAFLLA
+428 TETAAFLLA

-442 ARFTTQISKEDAKY
+442 ARFTTEISKEDAKY

-467 SDKSYE
+467 NDKSYE
-473 DMTVLSTETNEDSS
+473 DMTVLSTETNENSS
-487 VRVTV
+487 VRVIV

-505 SMEIEQSSEK
+505 SMEIEQTSEK

-574 DDSAIVE
+574 DDSVIVE

>member
-1 MMGKLTK
+1 MGKLTK
-8 AFAALMAVM
+8 VFAALMAVM
-17 LFMTVISRVASSFTV
+17 LFMTVISRAASSFTV

-56 RRSDLP
+56 RQSDLP
-62 VYAVAD
+62 VYTVAD

-90 LDADSIDEQIQ
+90 LDTDSINEQIQ

-108 VLQLQNDALQ
+108 VLQLQNDALK
-118 SAGAKRDRE
+118 SAEAKRDRE

-140 DTVQANKDAVSKA
+140 DTVQSNKDAVSKA

-158 TARKQTKKNEK
+158 TAKKQTKKNEK
-169 KTLEDLQKSVED
+169 KTLEDLQNSVEE

-237 LDKLALKKLED
+237 LDALALKKLED

-265 LKDDLAVAK
+265 LKDDLAAAK

-285 AQDSERKQTLSR
+285 AQESERKQTLSR
-297 AQEDYDETVRK
+297 AQEDYDETISK

-314 EAKNLWQE
+314 KAKELWQE

-335 EDSTDESLVE
+335 EDSADDSLVE
-345 DAKKALEDAKS
+345 DARKTLEDAKS

-371 AGETDAVDHSVEIN
+371 AGETDAVDYSVEIN

-401 AKEQKGKIVAQTNAT
+401 TKEQEGKLVAQTDAT

-428 AETAAFLLA
+428 TETAAFLLA

-442 ARFTTQISKEDAKY
+442 ARFTTEISKEDAKY

-467 SDKSYE
+467 NDKSYE

-574 DDSAIVE
+574 DDSVIVK

>member
-1 MMGKLTK
+1 MGKLTK

-17 LFMTVISRVASSFTV
+17 LFMTVISRAASSFTV

-56 RRSDLP
+56 RQSDLP
-62 VYAVAD
+62 VYTVAD

-90 LDADSIDEQIQ
+90 LDTDSIDEQIQ

-108 VLQLQNDALQ
+108 VLQLQNDALK
-118 SAGAKRDRE
+118 SAEAKRDRE

-140 DTVQANKDAVSKA
+140 DNVQSNKDAVSKA

-158 TARKQTKKNEK
+158 TAKKQTKKNEK
-169 KTLEDLQKSVED
+169 KTLEDLQNSVEE

-237 LDKLALKKLED
+237 LDAIALKKLED

-265 LKDDLAVAK
+265 LKDDLAAAK

-285 AQDSERKQTLSR
+285 AQERERKQTLSR
-297 AQEDYDETVRK
+297 AQEDYDETISK

-314 EAKNLWQE
+314 KAKELWQE

-335 EDSTDESLVE
+335 EDSADDSLVE
-345 DAKKALEDAKS
+345 DARKTLEDAKS

-401 AKEQKGKIVAQTNAT
+401 TKEQEGKIVAQTDAT

-428 AETAAFLLA
+428 TETAAFLLA

-442 ARFTTQISKEDAKY
+442 ARFTTEISKEDAKY
-456 VVVGDA
+456 VVVGDV

-467 SDKSYE
+467 NDKSYE

-487 VRVTV
+487 VRVIV

-505 SMEIEQSSEK
+505 SMEIEQTSEK

-574 DDSAIVE
+574 DDSVIVE

>member
-1 MMGKLTK
+1 MGKLTK
-8 AFAALMAVM
+8 VFAALMAVM
-17 LFMTVISRVASSFTV
+17 LFMTVISRAASSFTV

-56 RRSDLP
+56 RQSDLP
-62 VYAVAD
+62 VYTVAD
-68 ILVAKVKVTEGQEV
+68 ILVEKVKVTEGQEV

-90 LDADSIDEQIQ
+90 LDTDSIDEQIQ
-101 TLSDEIE
+101 MLSDEIE
-108 VLQLQNDALQ
+108 VLQLQNDALK
-118 SAGAKRDRE
+118 SAEAKRDRE

-140 DTVQANKDAVSKA
+140 DTVQSNKDAVSKA

-158 TARKQTKKNEK
+158 TAKKQTKKNEK
-169 KTLEDLQKSVED
+169 KTLEDLQKNVEE

-237 LDKLALKKLED
+237 LDALTLKKLED

-265 LKDDLAVAK
+265 LKDDLAAAK

-285 AQDSERKQTLSR
+285 AQESERKQTLSR
-297 AQEDYDETVRK
+297 AQEDYDETISK

-314 EAKNLWQE
+314 KAKELWQE

-335 EDSTDESLVE
+335 EDRADDSLVE
-345 DAKKALEDAKS
+345 EARKMLEDAKS

-371 AGETDAVDHSVEIN
+371 AGETNAVDYSVEIN

-401 AKEQKGKIVAQTNAT
+401 TKEQEGKIVAQTDAT

-428 AETAAFLLA
+428 TETAAFLLA

-442 ARFTTQISKEDAKY
+442 ARFTTEISKEDAKY

-467 SDKSYE
+467 NDKSYE

-505 SMEIEQSSEK
+505 SMEIEQTSEK

-574 DDSAIVE
+574 DDSVIVE

>member
-1 MMGKLTK
+1 MGKLTK

-169 KTLEDLQKSVED
+169 KTLEDLQNSVEE

-223 INQKQRKIDSEQRK
+223 IKQKQRKIDSEQRK
-237 LDKLALKKLED
+237 LDALALKKLED
-248 PDTYTSEWQDQY
+248 PDTYMSEWQDQY

-265 LKDDLAVAK
+265 LKDDLAAAK

-285 AQDSERKQTLSR
+285 AQESERKQTLSR
-297 AQEDYDETVRK
+297 AQEDYDETISK

-314 EAKNLWQE
+314 KAKNLWQE

-395 LAQLQK
+395 LAQIQK
-401 AKEQKGKIVAQTNAT
+401 TKEQEGKIVAQTDAT

-428 AETAAFLLA
+428 TETAAFLLA

-442 ARFTTQISKEDAKY
+442 ARFTTEISKEDAKY

-467 SDKSYE
+467 NDKSYE

-505 SMEIEQSSEK
+505 SMEIEQTSEK

-542 VLGEETVARKVN
+542 VLGEENVARKVN

-574 DDSAIVE
+574 DDSVIVE

>member
-1 MMGKLTK
+1 MGKLTK
-8 AFAALMAVM
+8 VFAALMAVM
-17 LFMTVISRVASSFTV
+17 LFMTVISRAASSFTV

-56 RRSDLP
+56 RQSDLP
-62 VYAVAD
+62 VYTVAD

-90 LDADSIDEQIQ
+90 LDTDSIDEQIQ
-101 TLSDEIE
+101 MLSDEIE
-108 VLQLQNDALQ
+108 VLQLQNDALK
-118 SAGAKRDRE
+118 SAEAKRDRE

-140 DTVQANKDAVSKA
+140 DTVQSNKDAVSKA

-158 TARKQTKKNEK
+158 TAKKQTKKNEK
-169 KTLEDLQKSVED
+169 KTLEDLQNSVEE

-487 VRVTV
+487 VSVTV
-492 YVPKKTISIGTHA
+492 YVPKKTIPIGTHA
-505 SMEIEQSSEK
+505 SMEIEQTSEK
-515 YATTLPLTAIHA
+515 YATTLPLSAIHA
-527 EQSKYF
+527 EQNKYF

>member
-1 MMGKLTK
+1 MGKLTK
-8 AFAALMAVM
+8 VFAALMAVM
-17 LFMTVISRVASSFTV
+17 LFMTVISRAASSFTV

-56 RRSDLP
+56 RQSDLP
-62 VYAVAD
+62 VYTVAD

-90 LDADSIDEQIQ
+90 LDTDSINEQIQ

-108 VLQLQNDALQ
+108 VLQLQNDALK
-118 SAGAKRDRE
+118 SAEAKRDRE

-140 DTVQANKDAVSKA
+140 DTVQSNKDAVSKA

-158 TARKQTKKNEK
+158 TAKKQTKKNEK
-169 KTLEDLQKSVED
+169 KTLEDLQKNVEE

-223 INQKQRKIDSEQRK
+223 IKQKQRKIDSEQRK
-237 LDKLALKKLED
+237 LDALTLKKLED

-265 LKDDLAVAK
+265 LKDDLAAAK

-285 AQDSERKQTLSR
+285 AQESERKQTLSR
-297 AQEDYDETVRK
+297 AQEDYDETISK

-314 EAKNLWQE
+314 KAKELWQE

-335 EDSTDESLVE
+335 EDSADDSLVE
-345 DAKKALEDAKS
+345 DARKTLEDAKS

-395 LAQLQK
+395 LALLQK

-428 AETAAFLLA
+428 TETAAFLLA

-442 ARFTTQISKEDAKY
+442 ARFTTEISKEDAKY

-467 SDKSYE
+467 NDKSYE

-487 VRVTV
+487 VSVTV
-492 YVPKKTISIGTHA
+492 YVPKKTIPIGTHA
-505 SMEIEQSSEK
+505 SMEIEQTSEK
-515 YATTLPLTAIHA
+515 YATTLPLSAIHA
-527 EQSKYF
+527 EQNKYF

>member
-1 MMGKLTK
+1 MGKLTK

-17 LFMTVISRVASSFTV
+17 LFMTVISRAASSFTV

-56 RRSDLP
+56 RQSDLP
-62 VYAVAD
+62 VYTVAD

-90 LDADSIDEQIQ
+90 LDTDSIDEQIQ

-108 VLQLQNDALQ
+108 VLQLQNDALK
-118 SAGAKRDRE
+118 SAEAKRDRE

-140 DTVQANKDAVSKA
+140 DTVQSNKDAVSKA

-158 TARKQTKKNEK
+158 TAKKQTKKNEK
-169 KTLEDLQKSVED
+169 KTLEDLQNSVEE

-237 LDKLALKKLED
+237 LDALALKKLED

-265 LKDDLAVAK
+265 LKDDLAAAK

-285 AQDSERKQTLSR
+285 AQERERKQTLSR
-297 AQEDYDETVRK
+297 AQEDYDETISK

-314 EAKNLWQE
+314 KAKELWQE

-335 EDSTDESLVE
+335 EDSADDSLVE
-345 DAKKALEDAKS
+345 DARKTLEDAKS

-401 AKEQKGKIVAQTNAT
+401 TKEQEGKIVAQTDAT
-416 VSKILLTAGDRT
+416 VSKVLLTAGDRT
-428 AETAAFLLA
+428 TETAAFLLA

-442 ARFTTQISKEDAKY
+442 ARFTTEISKEDAKY
-456 VVVGDA
+456 VVVGDV

-467 SDKSYE
+467 NDKSYE

-487 VRVTV
+487 VRVIV

-505 SMEIEQSSEK
+505 SMEIEQTSEK

-574 DDSAIVE
+574 DDSVIVE

>member
-1 MMGKLTK
+1 MGKLTK
-8 AFAALMAVM
+8 VFAALMAVM
-17 LFMTVISRVASSFTV
+17 LFMTVISRAASSFTV

-56 RRSDLP
+56 RQSDLP
-62 VYAVAD
+62 VYTVAD

-90 LDADSIDEQIQ
+90 LDTDSIDEQIQ
-101 TLSDEIE
+101 MLSDEIE
-108 VLQLQNDALQ
+108 VLQLQNDALK
-118 SAGAKRDRE
+118 SAEAKRDRE

-140 DTVQANKDAVSKA
+140 DTVQSNKDAVSKA

-158 TARKQTKKNEK
+158 TAKKQTKKNEK
-169 KTLEDLQKSVED
+169 KTLEDLQNSVEE

-487 VRVTV
+487 VSVTV
-492 YVPKKTISIGTHA
+492 YVPKKTIPIGTHA
-505 SMEIEQSSEK
+505 SMEIEQTSEK
-515 YATTLPLTAIHA
+515 YATTLPLSAIHA
-527 EQSKYF
+527 EQNKYF

-589 EKVRLKEAGAM
+589 EKVRLKKAGAM

>member
-1 MMGKLTK
+1 MGKLTK

-17 LFMTVISRVASSFTV
+17 LFMTVISRAASSFTV

-56 RRSDLP
+56 RQSDLP
-62 VYAVAD
+62 VYTVAD

-90 LDADSIDEQIQ
+90 LDTDSIDEQIQ

-108 VLQLQNDALQ
+108 VLQLQNDALK
-118 SAGAKRDRE
+118 SAEAKRDRE

-140 DTVQANKDAVSKA
+140 DTVQSNKDAVSKA

-158 TARKQTKKNEK
+158 TAKKQTKKNEK
-169 KTLEDLQKSVED
+169 KTLEDLQNSVEE

-237 LDKLALKKLED
+237 LDALALKKLED

-265 LKDDLAVAK
+265 LKDDLAAAK

-285 AQDSERKQTLSR
+285 AQERERKQTLSR
-297 AQEDYDETVRK
+297 AQEDYDETISK

-314 EAKNLWQE
+314 KAKELWQE

-335 EDSTDESLVE
+335 EDSADDSLVE
-345 DAKKALEDAKS
+345 DARKTLEDAKS

-401 AKEQKGKIVAQTNAT
+401 TKEQEGKIVAQTDAT

-428 AETAAFLLA
+428 TETAAFLLA

-442 ARFTTQISKEDAKY
+442 ARFTTEISKEDAKY

-467 SDKSYE
+467 NDKSYV

-505 SMEIEQSSEK
+505 SMEIEQTSEK

-574 DDSAIVE
+574 DDSVIME

>member
-56 RRSDLP
+56 RQSDLP

-108 VLQLQNDALQ
+108 VLQLQNDALM

-153 KENIK
+153 KETIK

-265 LKDDLAVAK
+265 LKDDLAAAK

-285 AQDSERKQTLSR
+285 AQESERKQTLSR
-297 AQEDYDETVRK
+297 AQEDYDETVSK

-487 VRVTV
+487 VSVTV
-492 YVPKKTISIGTHA
+492 YVPKKTIPIGTHA
-505 SMEIEQSSEK
+505 SMEIEQTSEK
-515 YATTLPLTAIHA
+515 YATTLPLSAIHA
-527 EQSKYF
+527 EQNKYF

-581 SDTMLANG
+581 SDTMFANG

>member
-1 MMGKLTK
+1 MGKLTK

-17 LFMTVISRVASSFTV
+17 LFMTVISRAASSFTV

-56 RRSDLP
+56 RQSDLP
-62 VYAVAD
+62 VYTVAD

-90 LDADSIDEQIQ
+90 LDTDSIDEQIQ

-108 VLQLQNDALQ
+108 VLQLQNDALK
-118 SAGAKRDRE
+118 SAEAKRDRE

-140 DTVQANKDAVSKA
+140 DTVQSNKDAVSKA

-158 TARKQTKKNEK
+158 TAKKQTKKNEK
-169 KTLEDLQKSVED
+169 KTLEDLQNSVEE

-237 LDKLALKKLED
+237 LDALALKKLED

-265 LKDDLAVAK
+265 LKDDLAAAK

-285 AQDSERKQTLSR
+285 AQERERKQTLSR
-297 AQEDYDETVRK
+297 AQEDYDETISK

-314 EAKNLWQE
+314 KAKELWQE
-322 AEQKLENYQNGED
+322 AKQKLENYQNGED
-335 EDSTDESLVE
+335 EDSADDSLVE
-345 DAKKALEDAKS
+345 DARKTLEDAKS

-371 AGETDAVDHSVEIN
+371 AGETNAVDYSVEIN

-395 LAQLQK
+395 LALLQK
-401 AKEQKGKIVAQTNAT
+401 TKEQEGKIVAQTDAT

-428 AETAAFLLA
+428 TETAAFLLA

-442 ARFTTQISKEDAKY
+442 ARFTTEISKEDAKY

-467 SDKSYE
+467 NDKSYE

-505 SMEIEQSSEK
+505 SMEIEQTSEK

-574 DDSAIVE
+574 DDSVIVE